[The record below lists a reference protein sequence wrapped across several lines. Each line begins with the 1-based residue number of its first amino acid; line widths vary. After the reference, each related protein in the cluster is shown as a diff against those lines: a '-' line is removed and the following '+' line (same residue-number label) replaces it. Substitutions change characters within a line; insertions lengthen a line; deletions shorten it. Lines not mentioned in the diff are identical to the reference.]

1 MPASLTNPPR
11 AVRGKAGLVTA
22 AVAWAG
28 ALIEAKI
35 VTKATE
41 APTARSVG
49 LAVYGR
55 RDKDIPLRGAVIF
68 WFFTAAGSLASGS
81 ARPVA

>member
-1 MPASLTNPPR
+1 MPASLTNPPK

-28 ALIEAKI
+28 ALIEIKMAR
-35 VTKATE
+35 KATE
-41 APTARSVG
+41 APTASSVG
-49 LAVYGR
+49 RAVYR
-55 RDKDIPLRGAVIF
+55 RRGKDIPLRDAVVF
-68 WFFTAAGSLASGS
+68 WFFTAARSLASGP